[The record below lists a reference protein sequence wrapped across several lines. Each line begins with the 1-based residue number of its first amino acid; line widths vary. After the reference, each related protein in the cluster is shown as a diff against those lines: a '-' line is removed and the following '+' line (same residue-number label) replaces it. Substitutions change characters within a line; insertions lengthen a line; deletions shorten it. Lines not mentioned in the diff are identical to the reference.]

1 MRKHMK
7 KAKLLCLLLALLGL
21 LSACSAHSEAAAE
34 KAAPTWQSQYDLGVR
49 YLSNGNYEEA
59 ILAFNAA
66 IEIDPK
72 NAETYEQRGNAYW
85 ELAQNAQGSEQTE
98 AYRCA
103 AEDYESAM
111 KWGSETDVLYR
122 RAADSY
128 YGAQDYEKAES
139 YYEKLLEKDEDVLA
153 RLIECSRELGKENEL
168 AKRLQAR
175 YRETGDNR
183 CLQAL
188 CELWPQE
195 ALRAYA
201 ALLGTDG
208 TMGFALVD
216 LDENGTPELICGEI
230 DTKGQSEQIAL
241 TDYTLYTWKNDQVM
255 ELYNGFVDTWINPD
269 VRVTTAGAIVNEGHG
284 TSAGY
289 VLQYVRWDG
298 VQIEHHD
305 FWSYAKTE
313 DMAGERAYYFDDVEV
328 SEAVFDERLAACT
341 EGDDGYVLRFFANTP
356 ENCRDYLYY
365 GTQTSQTTAEEP
377 QLSEQELLALLRENV
392 EWLNAVENECF
403 MAEVQWE
410 EAYGAILSYENSQYG
425 KIKRLVPRPTVSSE
439 LKRHVAEGEAVD
451 PAERSFYPISNYS
464 SKEQMLNDLCE
475 YIDVDSPNIV
485 QMSSSSVSD
494 MLDEDV
500 LEFDGRLYMIRGG
513 RGYGVYD
520 YDPQTLK
527 IVSFDE
533 TTCEAECDLL
543 FFDQFYSVQTIS
555 FEKRNGRWIIVH
567 VEVTRSSAD
576 PYTITAETRADRS
589 LYPRPERTLQQGS
602 QGEDVK
608 YVQAMLV
615 VMNYDGVV
623 VDGDFGQAT
632 KAALMRWQKNHS
644 LTQTGVV
651 DADTLQQLEAAETEW
666 LLRE

>member
-1 MRKHMK
+1 MK
-7 KAKLLCLLLALLGL
+7 RIKMMCFLLALLGL
-21 LSACSAHSEAAAE
+21 LSACSAHSVDAE
-34 KAAPTWQSQYDLGVR
+34 EQSAPTWQSRYDLGVR
-49 YLSNGNYEEA
+49 YLSDGRYEEA
-59 ILAFNAA
+59 ILAFTAA

-72 NAETYEQRGNAYW
+72 NAQAYEQRGDAYW
-85 ELAQNAQGSEQTE
+85 ELAQSAQGSEQTD
-98 AYRCA
+98 AYRSA

-111 KWGSETDVLYR
+111 QWGSETDELYR
-122 RAADSY
+122 RAADAY
-128 YGAQDYEKAES
+128 YGAQDYEKAEF

-153 RLIECSRELGKENEL
+153 RLIECSRALGTGKEL

-175 YRETGDNR
+175 YLETGEER
-183 CLQAL
+183 YLQAL

-216 LDENGTPELICGEI
+216 LDEDGTPELICGEI
-230 DTKGQSEQIAL
+230 DTQGQSEQIAL
-241 TDYTLYTWKNDQVM
+241 TDYTLYTWKNDQVT
-255 ELYNGFVDTWINPD
+255 ELYHGFVDTWINPD
-269 VRVTTAGAIVNEGHG
+269 VRVTAAGAIVNEGHG

-289 VLQYVRWDG
+289 ELQYVRWDG

-305 FWSYAKTE
+305 FWSYAKSE
-313 DMAGERAYYFDDVEV
+313 DLAGDRAYYLDDVEV
-328 SEAVFDERLAACT
+328 SEAVFYERLADCT
-341 EGDDGYVLRFFANTP
+341 EGDDGYVLRFLANTP
-356 ENCRDYLYY
+356 DNCRKYLR
-365 GTQTSQTTAEEP
+365 GSTQASQQPEQT
-377 QLSEQELLALLRENV
+377 QLSEQELLALLQENLA
-392 EWLNAVENECF
+392 WLNAVEDELFFVELRGASC
-403 MAEVQWE
+403 MAVV
-410 EAYGAILSYENSQYG
+410 SYENGQYG
-425 KIKRLVPRPTVSSE
+425 AIKRLVPEGNSADIEQT
-439 LKRHVAEGEAVD
+439 LAEDEAID
-451 PAERSFYPISNYS
+451 PAYRSFSPISNYS
-464 SKEQMLNDLCE
+464 SKEQILNTLRD
-475 YIDVDSPNIV
+475 YMDVDSLGIMQNAYAT
-485 QMSSSSVSD
+485 VSD
-494 MLDEDV
+494 V
-500 LEFDGRLYMIRGG
+500 LNDNVWEFNGGLYLVRGG
-513 RGYGVYD
+513 RGYGVFN

-543 FFDQFYSVQTIS
+543 YFEQFDSVQTIS
-555 FEKRNGRWIIVH
+555 FEKRNGRWIITH
-567 VEVTRSSAD
+567 VAKAQSGAD

-589 LYPRPERTLQQGS
+589 LYPRPERTLERGS

-632 KAALMRWQKNHS
+632 EAALMRWQKNHS

-651 DADTLQQLEAAETEW
+651 DADTLQQLEAAETAW

>member
-1 MRKHMK
+1 MK
-7 KAKLLCLLLALLGL
+7 RIKMMCFLLALLGL
-21 LSACSAHSEAAAE
+21 LSACSAHSVDAE
-34 KAAPTWQSQYDLGVR
+34 EQSAPTWQSRYDLGVR
-49 YLSNGNYEEA
+49 YLSDGRYEEA
-59 ILAFNAA
+59 ILAFTAA

-72 NAETYEQRGNAYW
+72 NAQAYEQRGDAYW
-85 ELAQNAQGSEQTE
+85 ELAQSAQGSEQTD
-98 AYRCA
+98 AYRSA

-111 KWGSETDVLYR
+111 QWGSETDELYR
-122 RAADSY
+122 RAADAY

-153 RLIECSRELGKENEL
+153 RLIECSRALGTGKEL

-175 YRETGDNR
+175 YLETGEER
-183 CLQAL
+183 YLQAL

-216 LDENGTPELICGEI
+216 LDKDGTPELICGEI
-230 DTKGQSEQIAL
+230 NTGVQSEQIVL
-241 TDYTLYTWKNDQVM
+241 TDYRLYTWKNGQTA
-255 ELYNGFVDTWINPD
+255 ELYHGFVDGWFYPD
-269 VRVTTAGAIVNEGHG
+269 VRVITAGAIVNEGHG

-289 VLQYVRWDG
+289 ELQYVRWDG

-313 DMAGERAYYFDDVEV
+313 DVSGERVCYLDDVEV

-341 EGDDGYVLRFFANTP
+341 AGDEYVLRFLANTP
-356 ENCRDYLYY
+356 DNCRKYLR
-365 GTQTSQTTAEEP
+365 GSTQASRQPEQT
-377 QLSEQELLALLRENV
+377 QLSEQELLALLQENLA
-392 EWLNAVENECF
+392 WLNAVEDELFFVELRGASC
-403 MAEVQWE
+403 MAVV
-410 EAYGAILSYENSQYG
+410 SYENGQYG
-425 KIKRLVPRPTVSSE
+425 AIKRLVPSPATTSE
-439 LKRHVAEGEAVD
+439 LERSLAEDEAVD
-451 PAERSFYPISNYS
+451 PAERSFSPISNYS
-464 SKEQMLNDLCE
+464 SKEQMLDNLRE
-475 YIDVDSPNIV
+475 YMDVDSLGIMQSPYAT
-485 QMSSSSVSD
+485 VSD
-494 MLDEDV
+494 V
-500 LEFDGRLYMIRGG
+500 LNDNVWEFDGGLYLVRGG
-513 RGYGVYD
+513 RGYGVFT

-533 TTCEAECDLL
+533 TTCEAECDLMR
-543 FFDQFYSVQTIS
+543 FGDYFDSVQTIS
-555 FEKRNGRWIIVH
+555 FEKRSGRWIITH
-567 VEVTRSSAD
+567 IEKANSGAD

-623 VDGDFGQAT
+623 VDGDFGPVTAD
-632 KAALMRWQKNHS
+632 AVMRWQKNHGY
-644 LTQTGVV
+644 TQDGVV
-651 DADTLQQLEAAETEW
+651 DARLLSAMEEAETSW
-666 LLRE
+666 KLRQ

>member
-1 MRKHMK
+1 MK
-7 KAKLLCLLLALLGL
+7 RIKMMCFLLALLGL
-21 LSACSAHSEAAAE
+21 LSACSAHSVDAE
-34 KAAPTWQSQYDLGVR
+34 EQSAPTWQSRYDLGVR
-49 YLSNGNYEEA
+49 YLSDGRYEEA
-59 ILAFNAA
+59 ILAFTAA

-72 NAETYEQRGNAYW
+72 NAQAYEQRGDAYW
-85 ELAQNAQGSEQTE
+85 ELAQSAQGSEQTD
-98 AYRCA
+98 AYRSA

-111 KWGSETDVLYR
+111 QWGSETDELYR
-122 RAADSY
+122 RAADAY

-153 RLIECSRELGKENEL
+153 RLIECSRALGTGKEL

-175 YRETGDNR
+175 YLETGEER
-183 CLQAL
+183 YLQAL

-216 LDENGTPELICGEI
+216 LDEDGTPELICGEI
-230 DTKGQSEQIAL
+230 NTEVQSEQIVL
-241 TDYTLYTWKNDQVM
+241 NEYTLYTWKNDQTVEM
-255 ELYNGFVDTWINPD
+255 HNHYVDAWRNPD
-269 VRVTTAGAIVNEGHG
+269 VRVTTTGAIVNNGHG
-284 TSAGY
+284 TSGSY
-289 VLQYVRWDG
+289 VLYYAHWDG
-298 VQIEHHD
+298 VQIEYHY

-313 DMAGERAYYFDDVEV
+313 DMSGERAYYLDDVEV

-341 EGDDGYVLRFFANTP
+341 ADDEYVLHFLASTP
-356 ENCRDYLYY
+356 ENCRKYLRDSI
-365 GTQTSQTTAEEP
+365 QASRQPEQP
-377 QLSEQELLALLRENV
+377 QLNEQELLALLQENLA
-392 EWLNAVENECF
+392 WLNAVEGETF
-403 MAEVQWE
+403 FVEGQGSYMAIV
-410 EAYGAILSYENSQYG
+410 SYENGQYG
-425 KIKRLVPRPTVSSE
+425 RIKRLVPSPATTSE
-439 LKRHVAEGEAVD
+439 LESTLAEDEAID
-451 PAERSFYPISNYS
+451 PTFSSYYPISNYS
-464 SKEQMLNDLCE
+464 SKEQILDNLRE
-475 YIDVDSPNIV
+475 YMDVDSLGIMQSPYAT
-485 QMSSSSVSD
+485 VSD
-494 MLDEDV
+494 V
-500 LEFDGRLYMIRGG
+500 LNDNVWEFDGGLYLVRGG
-513 RGYGVYD
+513 RGYGVFN

-533 TTCEAECDLL
+533 TTCEAECDLMR
-543 FFDQFYSVQTIS
+543 FGDYFDSVQTIS
-555 FEKRNGRWIIVH
+555 FEKRSGRWIITH
-567 VEVTRSSAD
+567 IEKANSGAD

-632 KAALMRWQKNHS
+632 EAALMRWQKNHS

-651 DADTLQQLEAAETEW
+651 DADTLQQLEAAETAW

>member
-1 MRKHMK
+1 MK
-7 KAKLLCLLLALLGL
+7 RIKMMCFLLALLGL
-21 LSACSAHSEAAAE
+21 LSACSAHSVDAE
-34 KAAPTWQSQYDLGVR
+34 EQSAPTWQSRYDLGVR
-49 YLSNGNYEEA
+49 YLSDGRYEEA
-59 ILAFNAA
+59 ILAFTAA

-72 NAETYEQRGNAYW
+72 NAQAYEQRGDAYW
-85 ELAQNAQGSEQTE
+85 ELAQSAQGSEQTD
-98 AYRCA
+98 AYRSA

-111 KWGSETDVLYR
+111 QWGSETDELYR
-122 RAADSY
+122 RAADAY

-153 RLIECSRELGKENEL
+153 RLIECSRALGTGKEL

-175 YRETGDNR
+175 YLETGEER
-183 CLQAL
+183 YLQAL

-216 LDENGTPELICGEI
+216 LDEDGTPELICGEI
-230 DTKGQSEQIAL
+230 DTKGQSQQIAL
-241 TDYTLYTWKNDQVM
+241 TDYTLYTWKNDQVT
-255 ELYNGFVDTWINPD
+255 ELYHGFVDTWINPD

-284 TSAGY
+284 TSGAY

-313 DMAGERAYYFDDVEV
+313 DMSGEWAYYLDDVEV

-356 ENCRDYLYY
+356 ENCRDYLHY
-365 GTQTSQTTAEEP
+365 GIQTSQTTAEEP
-377 QLSEQELLALLRENV
+377 QLSEQELLALLQENV
-392 EWLNAVENECF
+392 EWLNAVENEWF

-425 KIKRLVPRPTVSSE
+425 KIKRLVPMPTSTSE
-439 LKRHVAEGEAVD
+439 LERSLAEDEAVD

-464 SKEQMLNDLCE
+464 SKEQILNLLRQ
-475 YIDVDSPNIV
+475 YMDVDSLGIMQSPYAT
-485 QMSSSSVSD
+485 VSD
-494 MLDEDV
+494 TLDENV
-500 LEFDGRLYMIRGG
+500 MEFNGGLYLVRGG
-513 RGYGVYD
+513 RGYGVFNYD
-520 YDPQTLK
+520 LQTLK

-533 TTCEAECDLL
+533 TTCEAECDLVRM
-543 FFDQFYSVQTIS
+543 DNVRSVQTIS

-567 VEVTRSSAD
+567 VEEARSSAD

-608 YVQAMLV
+608 YVQAMLA

-623 VDGDFGQAT
+623 VDGDFGPVTAD
-632 KAALMRWQKNHS
+632 AVMRWQKNHGY
-644 LTQTGVV
+644 TQDGVV
-651 DADTLQQLEAAETEW
+651 DAQLLSAMEEAETSW
-666 LLRE
+666 KLRQ

>member
-1 MRKHMK
+1 MK
-7 KAKLLCLLLALLGL
+7 RIKMMCFLLALLGL
-21 LSACSAHSEAAAE
+21 LSACSAHSVDAE
-34 KAAPTWQSQYDLGVR
+34 EQSAPTWQSRYDLGVR
-49 YLSNGNYEEA
+49 YLSDGRYEEA
-59 ILAFNAA
+59 ILAFTAA

-72 NAETYEQRGNAYW
+72 NAQAYEQRGDAYW
-85 ELAQNAQGSEQTE
+85 ELAQSAQGSEQTD
-98 AYRCA
+98 AYRSA

-111 KWGSETDVLYR
+111 QWGSETDELYR
-122 RAADSY
+122 RAADAY

-175 YRETGDNR
+175 YLETGEER
-183 CLQAL
+183 YLQAL

-216 LDENGTPELICGEI
+216 LDEDGTPELICGEI

-241 TDYTLYTWKNDQVM
+241 TDYTLYTWKNDQVT
-255 ELYNGFVDTWINPD
+255 ELYHGFVDTWINPD
-269 VRVTTAGAIVNEGHG
+269 VCVTPAGAIVNEGHG

-289 VLQYVRWDG
+289 ELQYVRWDG

-313 DMAGERAYYFDDVEV
+313 DVSGERVCYLDDVEV

-341 EGDDGYVLRFFANTP
+341 ADDEYVLHFLASTP
-356 ENCRDYLYY
+356 ENCRKYLRDSI
-365 GTQTSQTTAEEP
+365 QASRQPEQP
-377 QLSEQELLALLRENV
+377 QLSEQELLALLQENLA
-392 EWLNAVENECF
+392 WLNAVENELFFVELRGASC
-403 MAEVQWE
+403 MAVV
-410 EAYGAILSYENSQYG
+410 SYENGQYG
-425 KIKRLVPRPTVSSE
+425 AIKRLVPEGNSADIEQT
-439 LKRHVAEGEAVD
+439 LAEDEAID
-451 PAERSFYPISNYS
+451 PAYRSFSPISNYS
-464 SKEQMLNDLCE
+464 SKEQILNTLRDYMDVDCLGIMQNAYATVSDVLNDN
-475 YIDVDSPNIV
+475 VW
-485 QMSSSSVSD
+485 
-494 MLDEDV
+494 
-500 LEFDGRLYMIRGG
+500 EFNGGLYLVRGG

-520 YDPQTLK
+520 YDPQTLR
-527 IVSFDE
+527 IVSSDE
-533 TTCEAECDLL
+533 TACEAECDLL
-543 FFDQFYSVQTIS
+543 YFEQFYSVQTIS

-567 VEVTRSSAD
+567 VGKAGSSAD

-589 LYPRPERTLQQGS
+589 LYPRPERTLERGS

-623 VDGDFGQAT
+623 VDGDFGPAT
-632 KAALMRWQKNHS
+632 EAALMRWQKNHS

>member
-1 MRKHMK
+1 MK
-7 KAKLLCLLLALLGL
+7 RLKMMCFLLALLGL
-21 LSACSAHSEAAAE
+21 LSACSAHSVDAE
-34 KAAPTWQSQYDLGVR
+34 EQSAPTWQSRYDLGVR
-49 YLSNGNYEEA
+49 YLSDGRYEEA
-59 ILAFNAA
+59 ILAFTAA

-72 NAETYEQRGNAYW
+72 NAQAYEQRGDAYW
-85 ELAQNAQGSEQTE
+85 ELAQSAQGSEQTD
-98 AYRCA
+98 AYRSA

-111 KWGSETDVLYR
+111 QWGSETDELYR
-122 RAADSY
+122 RAADAY

-153 RLIECSRELGKENEL
+153 RLIECSRALGTGKEL

-175 YRETGDNR
+175 YLETGEER
-183 CLQAL
+183 YLQAL

-216 LDENGTPELICGEI
+216 LDEDGTPELICGEI
-230 DTKGQSEQIAL
+230 DTQGQSEQIAL
-241 TDYTLYTWKNDQVM
+241 TDYTLYTWQNDQVM

-289 VLQYVRWDG
+289 ELQYVRWDG

-305 FWSYAKTE
+305 FWSYAKSE
-313 DMAGERAYYFDDVEV
+313 DLAGDRAYYLDDVEV
-328 SEAVFDERLAACT
+328 SEAVFYERLADCT
-341 EGDDGYVLRFFANTP
+341 EGDDGYVLRFLANTP
-356 ENCRDYLYY
+356 DNCRKYLR
-365 GTQTSQTTAEEP
+365 GSTQASQQPEQT
-377 QLSEQELLALLRENV
+377 QLSEQELLALLQENLA
-392 EWLNAVENECF
+392 WLNAVEDELFFVELRGASC
-403 MAEVQWE
+403 MAVV
-410 EAYGAILSYENSQYG
+410 SYENGQYG
-425 KIKRLVPRPTVSSE
+425 AIKRLVPEGNSADIEQT
-439 LKRHVAEGEAVD
+439 LAEDEAID
-451 PAERSFYPISNYS
+451 PAYRSFSPISNYS
-464 SKEQMLNDLCE
+464 SKEQILNTLRD
-475 YIDVDSPNIV
+475 YMDVDSLGIMQNAYAT
-485 QMSSSSVSD
+485 VSD
-494 MLDEDV
+494 V
-500 LEFDGRLYMIRGG
+500 LNDNVWEFNGGLYLVRGG
-513 RGYGVYD
+513 RGYGVFN

-543 FFDQFYSVQTIS
+543 YFEQFDSVQTIS
-555 FEKRNGRWIIVH
+555 FEKRNGRWIITH
-567 VEVTRSSAD
+567 VAKAQSGAD

-589 LYPRPERTLQQGS
+589 LYPRPERTLERGS

-623 VDGDFGQAT
+623 VDGDFGPAT
-632 KAALMRWQKNHS
+632 EAALMRWQKNHS

>member
-1 MRKHMK
+1 MK
-7 KAKLLCLLLALLGL
+7 RIKMMCFLLALLGL
-21 LSACSAHSEAAAE
+21 LSACSAHSVDAE
-34 KAAPTWQSQYDLGVR
+34 EQSAPTWQSRYDLGVR
-49 YLSNGNYEEA
+49 YLSDGRYEEA
-59 ILAFNAA
+59 ILAFTAA

-72 NAETYEQRGNAYW
+72 NAQAYEQRGDAYW
-85 ELAQNAQGSEQTE
+85 ELAQSAQGSEQTD
-98 AYRCA
+98 AYRSA

-111 KWGSETDVLYR
+111 QWGSETDELYR
-122 RAADSY
+122 RAADAY

-153 RLIECSRELGKENEL
+153 RLIECSRALGTGKEL

-175 YRETGDNR
+175 YLETGEER
-183 CLQAL
+183 YLQAL

-216 LDENGTPELICGEI
+216 LDEDGTPELICGEI

-241 TDYTLYTWKNDQVM
+241 TDYTLYTWKNDQVT
-255 ELYNGFVDTWINPD
+255 ELYHGFVDTWINPD

-289 VLQYVRWDG
+289 ELQYVRWDG

-313 DMAGERAYYFDDVEV
+313 DVSGERVCYLDDVEV

-356 ENCRDYLYY
+356 ENCRDYLHY
-365 GTQTSQTTAEEP
+365 GIQTSQTTAEEP
-377 QLSEQELLALLRENV
+377 QLSEQELLALLQENLA
-392 EWLNAVENECF
+392 WLNAVEDELFFVELRGASC
-403 MAEVQWE
+403 MAVV
-410 EAYGAILSYENSQYG
+410 SYENGQYG
-425 KIKRLVPRPTVSSE
+425 AIKRLVPSPATTSE
-439 LKRHVAEGEAVD
+439 LERSLAEDEAVD
-451 PAERSFYPISNYS
+451 PAERSFSPISNYS
-464 SKEQMLNDLCE
+464 SKEQMLDNLRE
-475 YIDVDSPNIV
+475 YMDVDSLGIMQSPYAT
-485 QMSSSSVSD
+485 VSD
-494 MLDEDV
+494 V
-500 LEFDGRLYMIRGG
+500 LNDNVWEFNGGLYLVRGG

-520 YDPQTLK
+520 YDPQTLR
-527 IVSFDE
+527 IVSSDE
-533 TTCEAECDLL
+533 TACEAECDLL
-543 FFDQFYSVQTIS
+543 YFEQFDSVQTIS
-555 FEKRNGRWIIVH
+555 FEKRNGRWIITH
-567 VEVTRSSAD
+567 VAKAQSGAD

-589 LYPRPERTLQQGS
+589 LYPRPERTLERGS

-632 KAALMRWQKNHS
+632 EAALMRWQKNHS

>member
-1 MRKHMK
+1 MK
-7 KAKLLCLLLALLGL
+7 RIKMMCFLLALLGL
-21 LSACSAHSEAAAE
+21 LSACSAHSVDAE
-34 KAAPTWQSQYDLGVR
+34 EQSAPTWQSRYDLGVR
-49 YLSNGNYEEA
+49 YLSDGRYEEA
-59 ILAFNAA
+59 ILAFTAA

-72 NAETYEQRGNAYW
+72 NAQAYEQRGDAYW
-85 ELAQNAQGSEQTE
+85 ELAQSAQGSEQTD
-98 AYRCA
+98 AYRSA

-111 KWGSETDVLYR
+111 QWGSETDELYR
-122 RAADSY
+122 RAADAY

-153 RLIECSRELGKENEL
+153 RLIECSRALGTGKEL

-175 YRETGDNR
+175 YLETGEER
-183 CLQAL
+183 YLQAL

-216 LDENGTPELICGEI
+216 LDEDGTPELICGEI
-230 DTKGQSEQIAL
+230 NTGVQSEQIVL
-241 TDYTLYTWKNDQVM
+241 TDYRLYTWKNGQTA
-255 ELYNGFVDTWINPD
+255 ELYHGFVDGWFYPD
-269 VRVTTAGAIVNEGHG
+269 VCVITAGAIVNEGHG

-289 VLQYVRWDG
+289 ELQYVRWDG

-313 DMAGERAYYFDDVEV
+313 DMSGEWAYYLDDVEV
-328 SEAVFDERLAACT
+328 SEDVFDERLAACT

-356 ENCRDYLYY
+356 ENCRDYLHY
-365 GTQTSQTTAEEP
+365 GIQTSQTTAEEP
-377 QLSEQELLALLRENV
+377 QLSEQELLALLQENV
-392 EWLNAVENECF
+392 EWLNAVENEWF

-425 KIKRLVPRPTVSSE
+425 KIKRLVPMPTSTSE
-439 LKRHVAEGEAVD
+439 LERSLAEDEAVD

-464 SKEQMLNDLCE
+464 SKEQILNLLRQ
-475 YIDVDSPNIV
+475 YMDVDSLGIMQSPYAT
-485 QMSSSSVSD
+485 VSD
-494 MLDEDV
+494 TLDENV
-500 LEFDGRLYMIRGG
+500 MEFNGGLYLVRGG
-513 RGYGVYD
+513 RGYGVFNYD
-520 YDPQTLK
+520 LQTLK

-533 TTCEAECDLL
+533 TTCEAECDLVRM
-543 FFDQFYSVQTIS
+543 DNVRSVQTIS

-567 VEVTRSSAD
+567 VEEARSSAD

-589 LYPRPERTLQQGS
+589 LYPRPERTLERGS

-632 KAALMRWQKNHS
+632 EAALMRWQKNHS

-651 DADTLQQLEAAETEW
+651 DADTLQQLEAAETAW

>member
-1 MRKHMK
+1 MK
-7 KAKLLCLLLALLGL
+7 RIKMMCFLLALLGL
-21 LSACSAHSEAAAE
+21 LSACSAHSVDAE
-34 KAAPTWQSQYDLGVR
+34 EQSAPTWQSRYDLGVR
-49 YLSNGNYEEA
+49 YLSDGRYEEA
-59 ILAFNAA
+59 ILAFTAA

-72 NAETYEQRGNAYW
+72 NAQAYEQRGDAYW
-85 ELAQNAQGSEQTE
+85 ELAQSAQGSEQTD
-98 AYRCA
+98 AYRSA

-111 KWGSETDVLYR
+111 QWGSETDELYR
-122 RAADSY
+122 RAADAY
-128 YGAQDYEKAES
+128 YGAQDYEKAEF

-153 RLIECSRELGKENEL
+153 RLIECSRALGTGKEL

-175 YRETGDNR
+175 YLETGEER
-183 CLQAL
+183 YLQAL

-216 LDENGTPELICGEI
+216 LDEDGTPELICGEI
-230 DTKGQSEQIAL
+230 DTQGQSEQIAL
-241 TDYTLYTWKNDQVM
+241 TDYTLYTWKNDQVT
-255 ELYNGFVDTWINPD
+255 ELYHGFVDTWINPD
-269 VRVTTAGAIVNEGHG
+269 VRVTAAGAIVNEGHG

-289 VLQYVRWDG
+289 ELQYVRWDG

-305 FWSYAKTE
+305 FWSYAKSE
-313 DMAGERAYYFDDVEV
+313 DLAGDRAYYLDDVEV

-341 EGDDGYVLRFFANTP
+341 ADDEYVLHFLASTP
-356 ENCRDYLYY
+356 ENCRKYLRDSI
-365 GTQTSQTTAEEP
+365 QASRQPEQP
-377 QLSEQELLALLRENV
+377 QLNEQELLALLQENLA
-392 EWLNAVENECF
+392 WLNAVENELFFVELRGASC
-403 MAEVQWE
+403 MAVV
-410 EAYGAILSYENSQYG
+410 SYENGQYG
-425 KIKRLVPRPTVSSE
+425 AIKRLVPEGNSADIEQT
-439 LKRHVAEGEAVD
+439 LAEDEAID
-451 PAERSFYPISNYS
+451 PAYRSFSPISNYS
-464 SKEQMLNDLCE
+464 SKEQILNTLRDYMDVDCLGIMQNAYATVSDVLNDN
-475 YIDVDSPNIV
+475 VW
-485 QMSSSSVSD
+485 
-494 MLDEDV
+494 
-500 LEFDGRLYMIRGG
+500 EFNGGLYLVRGG

-520 YDPQTLK
+520 YDPQTLR
-527 IVSFDE
+527 IVSSDE
-533 TTCEAECDLL
+533 TACEAECDLL
-543 FFDQFYSVQTIS
+543 YFEQFYSVQTIS

-567 VEVTRSSAD
+567 VGKAGSSAD

-589 LYPRPERTLQQGS
+589 LYPRPERTLERGS

-623 VDGDFGQAT
+623 VDGDFGPAT
-632 KAALMRWQKNHS
+632 EAALMRWQKNHS

>member
-1 MRKHMK
+1 MK
-7 KAKLLCLLLALLGL
+7 RIKMMCFLLALLGL
-21 LSACSAHSEAAAE
+21 LSACSAHSVDAE
-34 KAAPTWQSQYDLGVR
+34 EQSVPTWQSRYDLGVR
-49 YLSNGNYEEA
+49 YLSDGRYEEA
-59 ILAFNAA
+59 ILAFTAA

-72 NAETYEQRGNAYW
+72 NAQAYEQRGDAYW
-85 ELAQNAQGSEQTE
+85 ELAQSAQGSEQTD
-98 AYRCA
+98 AYRSA

-111 KWGSETDVLYR
+111 QWGSETDELYR
-122 RAADSY
+122 RAADAY

-153 RLIECSRELGKENEL
+153 RLIECSRALGTGKEL

-175 YRETGDNR
+175 YLETGEER
-183 CLQAL
+183 YLQAL

-216 LDENGTPELICGEI
+216 LDEDGTPELICGEI
-230 DTKGQSEQIAL
+230 NTGVQSEQIVL
-241 TDYTLYTWKNDQVM
+241 TDYRLYTWKNGQTA
-255 ELYNGFVDTWINPD
+255 ELYHGFVDGWFYPD

-289 VLQYVRWDG
+289 GLQYVRWDG

-313 DMAGERAYYFDDVEV
+313 DVSGERVCYLDDVEV
-328 SEAVFDERLAACT
+328 SEAVFDERFAACT

-356 ENCRDYLYY
+356 ENCRDYLHY
-365 GTQTSQTTAEEP
+365 GIQTSQTTAEEP
-377 QLSEQELLALLRENV
+377 QLSEQELLALLQENLA
-392 EWLNAVENECF
+392 WLNAVEGETF
-403 MAEVQWE
+403 FVEGQGSYMAIV
-410 EAYGAILSYENSQYG
+410 SYENGQYG
-425 KIKRLVPRPTVSSE
+425 RIKRLVPSPATTSE
-439 LKRHVAEGEAVD
+439 LESTLAEDEAID
-451 PAERSFYPISNYS
+451 PTFSSYYPISNYS
-464 SKEQMLNDLCE
+464 SKEQILDNLRE
-475 YIDVDSPNIV
+475 YMDVDSLGIMQSPYAT
-485 QMSSSSVSD
+485 VSD
-494 MLDEDV
+494 VLDANI
-500 LEFDGRLYMIRGG
+500 LEFDGGLYLVRGG

-520 YDPQTLK
+520 YDPQTLR
-527 IVSFDE
+527 IVSSDE
-533 TTCEAECDLL
+533 TACEAECDLL
-543 FFDQFYSVQTIS
+543 YFEQFDSVQTIS
-555 FEKRNGRWIIVH
+555 FEKRNGRWII
-567 VEVTRSSAD
+567 TRVAKAQSGAD

-589 LYPRPERTLQQGS
+589 LYPRPERTLERGS

-623 VDGDFGQAT
+623 VDGNFGPAT
-632 KAALMRWQKNHS
+632 EAALMRWQKNHS

-651 DADTLQQLEAAETEW
+651 DADTLLKLEAAETEW

>member
-1 MRKHMK
+1 MK
-7 KAKLLCLLLALLGL
+7 KIKMMCFLLALLGL
-21 LSACSAHSEAAAE
+21 LSACSAHSVDAE
-34 KAAPTWQSQYDLGVR
+34 EQSAPTWQSRYDLGVR
-49 YLSNGNYEEA
+49 YLSDGRYEEA
-59 ILAFNAA
+59 ILAFTAA

-72 NAETYEQRGNAYW
+72 NAQAYEQRGDAYW
-85 ELAQNAQGSEQTE
+85 ELAQSAQGSEQTD
-98 AYRCA
+98 AYRSA

-111 KWGSETDVLYR
+111 QWGSETDELYR
-122 RAADSY
+122 RAADAY

-139 YYEKLLEKDEDVLA
+139 YYEKLLEKDEDVLV
-153 RLIECSRELGKENEL
+153 RLIECSRALGTGKEL

-175 YRETGDNR
+175 YLETGEER
-183 CLQAL
+183 YLQAL

-216 LDENGTPELICGEI
+216 LDEDGTPELICGEI

-255 ELYNGFVDTWINPD
+255 ELYNGYVDTWMNPD
-269 VRVTTAGAIVNEGHG
+269 VRVTTAGAVVNNGHG
-284 TSAGY
+284 TSGAY
-289 VLQYVRWDG
+289 ELQYVHWDG

-313 DMAGERAYYFDDVEV
+313 DMSGERAYYLDDVEV
-328 SEAVFDERLAACT
+328 SEAVFYERLADCT
-341 EGDDGYVLRFFANTP
+341 EGDDGYVLRFLANTP
-356 ENCRDYLYY
+356 DNCRKYLRSAAQASRQPE
-365 GTQTSQTTAEEP
+365 QT
-377 QLSEQELLALLRENV
+377 QLSEQELLALLQENLA
-392 EWLNAVENECF
+392 WLNAVEDELFFVELRGASC
-403 MAEVQWE
+403 MAVV
-410 EAYGAILSYENSQYG
+410 SYENGQYG
-425 KIKRLVPRPTVSSE
+425 AIKRLVPSPATTSE
-439 LKRHVAEGEAVD
+439 LERSLAEDEAVD

-464 SKEQMLNDLCE
+464 SKEQMLDNLRE
-475 YIDVDSPNIV
+475 YMDVDSLGIMQSPYAT
-485 QMSSSSVSD
+485 VSD
-494 MLDEDV
+494 V
-500 LEFDGRLYMIRGG
+500 LNDNVWEFNGGLYLVRGG

-520 YDPQTLK
+520 YDPQTLR
-527 IVSFDE
+527 IVSSDE
-533 TTCEAECDLL
+533 TACEAECDLL
-543 FFDQFYSVQTIS
+543 YFEQFDSVQTIS
-555 FEKRNGRWIIVH
+555 FEKRNGRWIITH
-567 VEVTRSSAD
+567 VAKAQSGAD

-589 LYPRPERTLQQGS
+589 LYPRPERTLERGS

-632 KAALMRWQKNHS
+632 EAALMRWQKNHS

>member
-1 MRKHMK
+1 MHT
-7 KAKLLCLLLALLGL
+7 AALRRITNRQ
-21 LSACSAHSEAAAE
+21 CS
-34 KAAPTWQSQYDLGVR
+34 G
-49 YLSNGNYEEA
+49 G
-59 ILAFNAA
+59 
-66 IEIDPK
+66 
-72 NAETYEQRGNAYW
+72 G
-85 ELAQNAQGSEQTE
+85 
-98 AYRCA
+98 
-103 AEDYESAM
+103 
-111 KWGSETDVLYR
+111 ETDELYR
-122 RAADSY
+122 RAADAY

-139 YYEKLLEKDEDVLA
+139 YYEKLLEKDKDVLA
-153 RLIECSRELGKENEL
+153 RLIECSRALGTGKEL

-175 YRETGDNR
+175 YLETGEER
-183 CLQAL
+183 YLQAL

-216 LDENGTPELICGEI
+216 LDEDGTPELICGEI

-289 VLQYVRWDG
+289 ELQYVRWDG

-313 DMAGERAYYFDDVEV
+313 DVSGERVCYLDDVEV

-341 EGDDGYVLRFFANTP
+341 ADDEYVLHFLASTP
-356 ENCRDYLYY
+356 ENCRKYLRDSI
-365 GTQTSQTTAEEP
+365 QASRQPEQP
-377 QLSEQELLALLRENV
+377 QLNEQELLALLQENLA
-392 EWLNAVENECF
+392 WLNAVENELFFVELRGASC
-403 MAEVQWE
+403 MAVV
-410 EAYGAILSYENSQYG
+410 SYENGQYG
-425 KIKRLVPRPTVSSE
+425 AIKRLVPEGNSADIEQT
-439 LKRHVAEGEAVD
+439 LAEDEAID
-451 PAERSFYPISNYS
+451 PAYRSFSPISNYS
-464 SKEQMLNDLCE
+464 SKEQILNTLRDYMDVDCLGIMQNAYATVSDVLNDN
-475 YIDVDSPNIV
+475 VW
-485 QMSSSSVSD
+485 
-494 MLDEDV
+494 
-500 LEFDGRLYMIRGG
+500 EFNGGLYLVRGG

-520 YDPQTLK
+520 YDPQTLR
-527 IVSFDE
+527 IVSSDE
-533 TTCEAECDLL
+533 TACEAECDLL
-543 FFDQFYSVQTIS
+543 YFEQFYSVQTIS

-567 VEVTRSSAD
+567 VGKAGSSAD

-589 LYPRPERTLQQGS
+589 LYPRPERTLERGS

-623 VDGDFGQAT
+623 VDGDFGPAT
-632 KAALMRWQKNHS
+632 EAALMRWQKNHS

>member
-1 MRKHMK
+1 MK
-7 KAKLLCLLLALLGL
+7 RIKMMCFLLALLGL
-21 LSACSAHSEAAAE
+21 LSACSAHSVDAE
-34 KAAPTWQSQYDLGVR
+34 EQSAPTWQSRYDLGVR
-49 YLSNGNYEEA
+49 YLSDGRYEEA
-59 ILAFNAA
+59 ILAFTAA

-72 NAETYEQRGNAYW
+72 NAQAYEQRGNAYW
-85 ELAQNAQGSEQTE
+85 ELAQSAQGSEQTD
-98 AYRCA
+98 AYRSA

-111 KWGSETDVLYR
+111 QWGSETDELYR
-122 RAADSY
+122 RAADAY

-139 YYEKLLEKDEDVLA
+139 YYEKLLEKDKDVLA
-153 RLIECSRELGKENEL
+153 RLIECSRALGTGKEL

-175 YRETGDNR
+175 YLETGEER
-183 CLQAL
+183 YLQAL

-216 LDENGTPELICGEI
+216 LDEDGTPELICGEI
-230 DTKGQSEQIAL
+230 DTQGQSEQIAL
-241 TDYTLYTWKNDQVM
+241 TDYTLYTWKNDQVT
-255 ELYNGFVDTWINPD
+255 ELYHGFVDTWINPD
-269 VRVTTAGAIVNEGHG
+269 VRVTAAGAIVNEGHG

-289 VLQYVRWDG
+289 ELQYVRWDG

-305 FWSYAKTE
+305 FWSYAKSE
-313 DMAGERAYYFDDVEV
+313 DLAGDRAYYLDDVEV
-328 SEAVFDERLAACT
+328 SEAVFYERLADCT
-341 EGDDGYVLRFFANTP
+341 EGDDGYVLRFLANTP
-356 ENCRDYLYY
+356 DNCRKYLR
-365 GTQTSQTTAEEP
+365 GSTQASQQPEQT
-377 QLSEQELLALLRENV
+377 QLSEQELLALLQENLA
-392 EWLNAVENECF
+392 WLNAVEDELFFVELRGASC
-403 MAEVQWE
+403 MAVV
-410 EAYGAILSYENSQYG
+410 SYENGQYG
-425 KIKRLVPRPTVSSE
+425 AIKRLVPEGNSADIEQT
-439 LKRHVAEGEAVD
+439 LAEDEAID
-451 PAERSFYPISNYS
+451 PAYRSFSPISNYS
-464 SKEQMLNDLCE
+464 SKEQILNTLRDYMDVDCLGIMQNAYATVSDVLNDN
-475 YIDVDSPNIV
+475 VW
-485 QMSSSSVSD
+485 
-494 MLDEDV
+494 
-500 LEFDGRLYMIRGG
+500 EFNGGLYLVRGG

-520 YDPQTLK
+520 YDPQTLR
-527 IVSFDE
+527 IVSSDE
-533 TTCEAECDLL
+533 TACEAECDLL
-543 FFDQFYSVQTIS
+543 YFEQFYSVQTIS

-567 VEVTRSSAD
+567 VGKAGSSAD

-589 LYPRPERTLQQGS
+589 LYPRPERTLERGS

-632 KAALMRWQKNHS
+632 EAALMRWQKNHS